1 MPSPPLIFNHPEDGF
16 IRVGIQTADRITRK
30 SQVQVAAGNG
40 ASLRIFK
47 DGGWE
52 LRAVSNE
59 KGSNIFQQGEGPLNI
74 YSDGD
79 INVNCKGEFSVKA
92 AKITMETVDPEDG
105 NIVLNSNK
113 NIRLDA
119 DNNLHALGTNV
130 VIKADN
136 KILSHSVGMNIVAG
150 NPVIIYEKKMK
161 IIPTGLADIVDILL
175 DQILLN

>member
-16 IRVGIQTADRITRK
+16 IRVGVQTADRITRK

-40 ASLRIFK
+40 SSLRIFK

-52 LRAVSNE
+52 LRAVDNE

-79 INVNCKGEFSVKA
+79 INVNCKVSSQSRQQRLQWRPF
-92 AKITMETVDPEDG
+92 DPEDG

>member
-1 MPSPPLIFNHPEDGF
+1 
-16 IRVGIQTADRITRK
+16 
-30 SQVQVAAGNG
+30 
-40 ASLRIFK
+40 
-47 DGGWE
+47 
-52 LRAVSNE
+52 
-59 KGSNIFQQGEGPLNI
+59 
-74 YSDGD
+74 
-79 INVNCKGEFSVKA
+79 
-92 AKITMETVDPEDG
+92 METVDPEDG